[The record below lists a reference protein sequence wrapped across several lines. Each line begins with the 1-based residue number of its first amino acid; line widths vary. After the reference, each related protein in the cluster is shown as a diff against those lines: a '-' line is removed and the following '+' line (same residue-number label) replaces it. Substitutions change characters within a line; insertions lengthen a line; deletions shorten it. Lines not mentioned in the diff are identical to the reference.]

1 MYIIGEYLE
10 DYLRKNKQKKNH
22 SDLISQVGYSVST
35 LSISNLKDQ
44 EKFSTVFGFDYVDK
58 GTESK
63 IYYAIYD
70 FFFFTSKL
78 VQINRL

>member
-1 MYIIGEYLE
+1 MTE
-10 DYLRKNKQKKNH
+10 
-22 SDLISQVGYSVST
+22 SDLLTEIYYAKTKSQ
-35 LSISNLKDQ
+35 LSPHLTPALNLKDQ

-78 VQINRL
+78 V